1 MDDFELKLESDNKPK
16 GKLKFKPKDPNA
28 DSTPIRVSDPA
39 LAAEAPAA
47 PAEAAPAQSGGTQFT
62 PQSTGT
68 QFTVRGSEEPAAV
81 QSGGTQFT
89 PQGGGT
95 QFRPKG
101 APAAG
106 FGYGNDEEYSDTAKY
121 TGSNKGGYDY
131 GYGQTPS
138 RPASYGN
145 PGGGPGQY
153 GGTGQGQYGGQYGGA
168 PQGQYG
174 GQYGGAPQG
183 QYGGQY
189 GGAPQGQY
197 GGQYGGAPQGQ
208 YGGQYGA
215 PYDPDRERLRRQL
228 NEEPV
233 QQHYLGDG
241 NDARA
246 ALIMGI
252 ISMIAGTVGGLV
264 GMFGGLYCIFL
275 VYVLPIF
282 GIIKA
287 IEVTKRDKK
296 LALAWVALGLNI
308 MALTPGVIA
317 ILIAILSAVMRAS
330 GGYYY

>member
-62 PQSTGT
+62 PQ
-68 QFTVRGSEEPAAV
+68 
-81 QSGGTQFT
+81 
-89 PQGGGT
+89 GGGT
-95 QFRPKG
+95 QFRPQG

-153 GGTGQGQYGGQYGGA
+153 GGTG
-168 PQGQYG
+168 
-174 GQYGGAPQG
+174 QG

>member
-62 PQSTGT
+62 
-68 QFTVRGSEEPAAV
+68 VRGSEEPAAV

-95 QFRPKG
+95 QFRPQG

-106 FGYGNDEEYSDTAKY
+106 FGYGNDEEYSDTAKF

-153 GGTGQGQYGGQYGGA
+153 GGTG
-168 PQGQYG
+168 
-174 GQYGGAPQG
+174 QG

>member
-47 PAEAAPAQSGGTQFT
+47 PAEAEPAQSGGTQFT
-62 PQSTGT
+62 PQSSGT

-95 QFRPKG
+95 QFRPQG

-121 TGSNKGGYDY
+121 MGSNKGGYDY

-183 QYGGQY
+183 QYG
-189 GGAPQGQY
+189 
-197 GGQYGGAPQGQ
+197 
-208 YGGQYGA
+208 A

-233 QQHYLGDG
+233 QQHYIGDG

>member
-39 LAAEAPAA
+39 LAAE
-47 PAEAAPAQSGGTQFT
+47 
-62 PQSTGT
+62 
-68 QFTVRGSEEPAAV
+68 EPAAV

-95 QFRPKG
+95 QFRPQG

-189 GGAPQGQY
+189 GGAPQG
-197 GGQYGGAPQGQ
+197 P
-208 YGGQYGA
+208 YGA

>member
-68 QFTVRGSEEPAAV
+68 QFTVRGSEELSAVQSGGTQFTVRGSEELSAV

-95 QFRPKG
+95 QFRPQG

-131 GYGQTPS
+131 GYGQIPS

-183 QYGGQY
+183 QYG
-189 GGAPQGQY
+189 
-197 GGQYGGAPQGQ
+197 
-208 YGGQYGA
+208 A

-233 QQHYLGDG
+233 QQHYIGDG
-241 NDARA
+241 NDART

-282 GIIKA
+282 GIVKA

>member
-62 PQSTGT
+62 PQSSGT
-68 QFTVRGSEEPAAV
+68 QFTVRGSEESAAV

-95 QFRPKG
+95 QFRPQG

-153 GGTGQGQYGGQYGGA
+153 GGTG
-168 PQGQYG
+168 
-174 GQYGGAPQG
+174 QG

>member
-47 PAEAAPAQSGGTQFT
+47 PAEAAPAQS
-62 PQSTGT
+62 TGT

-95 QFRPKG
+95 QFRPQG

-106 FGYGNDEEYSDTAKY
+106 FGYGVDEEYSDTAQY

-153 GGTGQGQYGGQYGGA
+153 GGSG
-168 PQGQYG
+168 QGQYG

>member
-28 DSTPIRVSDPA
+28 DSTRIRVSDPA

-47 PAEAAPAQSGGTQFT
+47 PAEAAPAQSG
-62 PQSTGT
+62 GT

-95 QFRPKG
+95 QFRPQG

-106 FGYGNDEEYSDTAKY
+106 FGYGNDEEYSDTAKF

-138 RPASYGN
+138 RPTSYGN

-153 GGTGQGQYGGQYGGA
+153 GGTG
-168 PQGQYG
+168 QGQYG

>member
-62 PQSTGT
+62 
-68 QFTVRGSEEPAAV
+68 VRGSEEPAAG

-95 QFRPKG
+95 QFRPQG

-153 GGTGQGQYGGQYGGA
+153 GGTG
-168 PQGQYG
+168 
-174 GQYGGAPQG
+174 QG

>member
-62 PQSTGT
+62 
-68 QFTVRGSEEPAAV
+68 VRGSEEPAAV

-95 QFRPKG
+95 QFRPQG

-189 GGAPQGQY
+189 GGAPQG
-197 GGQYGGAPQGQ
+197 P
-208 YGGQYGA
+208 YGA